1 MHKSEWGVCNLFF
14 FFNFPRFFV
23 FMSVCQRSIPIQ
35 VRPVGVRYRR
45 WELRLLASFLETP
58 LPAGNSVL
66 SVG

>member
-1 MHKSEWGVCNLFF
+1 
-14 FFNFPRFFV
+14 
-23 FMSVCQRSIPIQ
+23 MSVCQRSIPIQ